1 MFDWWRIDEADL
13 GLFKAL
19 KPLTRIERERL
30 EALAEIEGEPYSP
43 RRWVAGALV
52 KLGLRIAPEA
62 LAAVPVR
69 IRA

>member
-1 MFDWWRIDEADL
+1 MFDWWRIDEAL
-13 GLFKAL
+13 REAQR
-19 KPLTRIERERL
+19 PLTRIERERL
-30 EALAEIEGEPYSP
+30 ELLAEMEPELLSP

-52 KLGLRIAPEA
+52 KLGLRLDPDV